1 MNLHDPHS
9 NLRRE
14 AAAKYDN
21 LSKLPSEEAATSGD
35 YTTDGAIVHVCGQ
48 GQTYWVLTRDEAESV
63 FSPIEDHIFPK
74 GDRFEVV
81 TVTGRN
87 GEDIHFY
94 ITLV

>member
-1 MNLHDPHS
+1 MHLQETDS
-9 NLRRE
+9 RLRRE

-21 LSKLPSEEAATSGD
+21 LYRLPTEEAATCGD
-35 YTTDGAIVHVCGQ
+35 YTTDGAIVHRCGQ
-48 GQTYWVLTRDEAESV
+48 GEAYWVLTRKEAESV
-63 FSPIEDHIFPK
+63 FSPIENHIFPK

-94 ITLV
+94 ITLA